1 MPFIG
6 AVEYALWRT
15 VDAMG
20 HHMEACKHDPNE
32 RAAHS
37 ADQNA
42 TARTAEQEELALK
55 LAGLLMPALRSCVK
69 GSGRRAV
76 ICCKVL
82 AGLMPSSKASL
93 LCKKSLLSCSKRVD
107 RTLDLLASVR
117 GVQRCSNMLC
127 PVFDYSQEQHDPS
140 VSIAA
145 QAYKIE
151 WILDS
156 GCWAPFGFMT
166 CVAKLLDNMLKRKR
180 LWRQSCEGLF
190 HAKAPCYKGAPSD
203 QYAFLPAEPIWPTPG
218 PTAWQDIQAVVLK
231 RRQGVASSMGAGN
244 ARTVKQ
250 ALSGVGLQDCTNLPR
265 TGTQQQVE
273 SQSQHIQA
281 KVTRRFWLGNRYESQ
296 RWPVKTR
303 GLSITEVKNMTGT
316 VTC

>member
-93 LCKKSLLSCSKRVD
+93 LCKKSLLSCSKRV
-107 RTLDLLASVR
+107 
-117 GVQRCSNMLC
+117 
-127 PVFDYSQEQHDPS
+127 
-140 VSIAA
+140 
-145 QAYKIE
+145 
-151 WILDS
+151 
-156 GCWAPFGFMT
+156 
-166 CVAKLLDNMLKRKR
+166 
-180 LWRQSCEGLF
+180 SCEYMIRGEGCF
-190 HAKAPCYKGAPSD
+190 HMLHS
-203 QYAFLPAEPIWPTPG
+203 
-218 PTAWQDIQAVVLK
+218 VNVLWCCAH
-231 RRQGVASSMGAGN
+231 GHHS
-244 ARTVKQ
+244 
-250 ALSGVGLQDCTNLPR
+250 P
-265 TGTQQQVE
+265 
-273 SQSQHIQA
+273 
-281 KVTRRFWLGNRYESQ
+281 
-296 RWPVKTR
+296 
-303 GLSITEVKNMTGT
+303 
-316 VTC
+316 